1 MSIEINLSEVNPTP
15 RPRDAIHVAVVQV
28 IAGQMDLKVGHR
40 IYLSGNN
47 RGFPVAYNWKPTSLV
62 PSDGVVSPFIYMD
75 RHFIQKGDTFWM
87 IMNPS
92 SVTDLRHAWSHPS
105 IPEDPSVEADTYD
118 DECRGCNG

>member
-1 MSIEINLSEVNPTP
+1 MSIEVNLSEVNPQP

-28 IAGQMDLKVGHR
+28 IAVDPELKPGQR
-40 IYLSGNN
+40 IILCGTTSGCPAAFAWGPLSEI
-47 RGFPVAYNWKPTSLV
+47 

-75 RHFIQKGDTFWM
+75 RQIRKGDRFWM

-92 SVTDLRHAWSHPS
+92 SVTDLRHSWSHTAIAEEPL
-105 IPEDPSVEADTYD
+105 VEANTYD